1 MNSNTSRSTSVSSD
15 KSPFSATSSSAITAD
30 TDVGQRLYRKC
41 FYARINKQSQ
51 QSQAKSSQH
60 GRYARRQN
68 SPPKGAATTARRGGR
83 RSRRDSES
91 ADSAGI
97 DKSITPPPAEV
108 ASLGIDRL
116 VTAQKQNA

>member
-1 MNSNTSRSTSVSSD
+1 MDSNKSRSSSVSSN
-15 KSPFSATSSSAITAD
+15 KLPFSSTLSLALNSE

-51 QSQAKSSQH
+51 QSQAKPSQH

-68 SPPKGAATTARRGGR
+68 SPPKGSTGTTTRRGGR
-83 RSRRDSES
+83 RSRRDSE
-91 ADSAGI
+91 SAGI

-108 ASLGIDRL
+108 ANLGIERL